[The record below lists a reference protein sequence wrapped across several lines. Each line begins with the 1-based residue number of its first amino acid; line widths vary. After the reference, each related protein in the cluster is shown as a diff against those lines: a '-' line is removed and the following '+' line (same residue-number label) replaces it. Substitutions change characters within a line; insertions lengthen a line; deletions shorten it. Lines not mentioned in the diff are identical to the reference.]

1 MRYLEQYRR
10 LHAEKK
16 FPGMSMIPFAAEV
29 AELVGEFKSR
39 TILDYGCGLGLQYS
53 RDKIFKLWGNQPPKL
68 YDPAVDL
75 FQVKPSGQFDGVICT
90 DVAEHVPEDELPA
103 FVADLAGYARQ
114 WALISVCCRPS
125 KHIRF
130 DDGENV
136 HVTVKPFAWWQEYLA
151 PHFTG
156 ARLVLRET
164 E

>member
-1 MRYLEQYRR
+1 MKYLDQYRKLQAAR
-10 LHAEKK
+10 K
-16 FPGMSMIPFAAEV
+16 FPGMSMIPFAADV
-29 AELVGEFKSR
+29 AELVGEFQSK

-53 RDKIFKLWGNQPPKL
+53 RDKIFKMWSDRMPTL
-68 YDPAVDL
+68 YDPAVQL
-75 FQVKPSGQFDGVICT
+75 YQLKPAGKFDGVICT

-103 FVADLAGYARQ
+103 FVADIAGYAKQ

-136 HVTVKPFAWWQEYLA
+136 HVTIHPFAWWQEYLA
-151 PHFTG
+151 PHFSS
-156 ARLVLRET
+156 ARLVLKET